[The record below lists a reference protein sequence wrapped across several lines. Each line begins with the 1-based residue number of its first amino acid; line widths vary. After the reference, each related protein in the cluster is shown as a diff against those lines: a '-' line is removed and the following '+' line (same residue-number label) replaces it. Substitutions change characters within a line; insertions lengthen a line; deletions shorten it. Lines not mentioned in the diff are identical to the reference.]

1 PTIAFKPAILFL
13 RAYDLHIAKKLRKN
27 EAKAGRSSDAGTT
40 TVTPRKRKN
49 DVLPSQIPITT
60 TADLDRWRV
69 TTKCM
74 FLIAAHKGD
83 TSSNDDLKF
92 LSSEQRRSA
101 GHAAAIRQFDALWI
115 EGAVNA
121 DPDAFTVTTGDD
133 QENDDKE
140 EEEAEDGA

>member
-1 PTIAFKPAILFL
+1 MLFL
-13 RAYDLHIAKKLRKN
+13 RAHDLHIAKKLRKN

-40 TVTPRKRKN
+40 IVTPRKRKN

-74 FLIAAHKGD
+74 LLIAAHEGD

-92 LSSEQRRSA
+92 LSSEERRSA
-101 GHAAAIRQFDALWI
+101 GHAAAIRQFDVLWI
-115 EGAVNA
+115 EGTVNA
-121 DPDAFTVTTGDD
+121 DPDVFTVIIGDD

-140 EEEAEDGA
+140 EEEA

>member
-1 PTIAFKPAILFL
+1 MLFL
-13 RAYDLHIAKKLRKN
+13 RAHDLHIAKKLRKN

-40 TVTPRKRKN
+40 IVTPRKRKN

-74 FLIAAHKGD
+74 LLIAAHEGD

-92 LSSEQRRSA
+92 LSSEERRSA
-101 GHAAAIRQFDALWI
+101 GHAAAIRQFDVLWI
-115 EGAVNA
+115 EGTVNA
-121 DPDAFTVTTGDD
+121 DPD
-133 QENDDKE
+133 
-140 EEEAEDGA
+140 